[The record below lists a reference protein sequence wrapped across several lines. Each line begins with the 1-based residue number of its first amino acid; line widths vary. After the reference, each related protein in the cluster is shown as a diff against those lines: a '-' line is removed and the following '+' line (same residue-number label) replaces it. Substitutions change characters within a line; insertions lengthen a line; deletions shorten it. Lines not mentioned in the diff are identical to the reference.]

1 MQLAEIA
8 SVEVILI
15 LVAVGLIVFGSA
27 KIPKI
32 ARGLGSAKNEFER
45 GIKEGDASA
54 SLADPD
60 VIEDAPG
67 VGLAV
72 GGLGMAVAHV
82 GQHIL
87 NDAANH
93 ARAWRSRSSW

>member
-60 VIEDAPG
+60 VKANRADA
-67 VGLAV
+67 
-72 GGLGMAVAHV
+72 
-82 GQHIL
+82 
-87 NDAANH
+87 
-93 ARAWRSRSSW
+93 